1 MTWVRLRRCGAAV
14 ARALPVLL
22 AACVVSQSTASP
34 TPMPTAARA
43 DQATLRVLVTSLS
56 DLDTTGPPLPGARV
70 CAGTARGGERCIE
83 AANDG
88 VAAFSLTPSTYLLR
102 VDGPDPARFMTD
114 RRVVDV
120 AAPDTA
126 LWVGLPAR
134 VRITGMVRDEGGAA
148 VARAE
153 ACAHPVTRVDVE
165 CARSGA
171 DGRYVIETRADL
183 YRVDVTGPPGAK
195 LVPQW
200 APGAY
205 TEDDADI
212 IDARSADKSDV
223 DFALA
228 RGVALRGTVRAGGT
242 AIEDAQVCLRTL
254 AAPIGWQCERTDKF
268 GAYTALREPGEYWIW
283 ALPPDRVR
291 AVGLWYDGVLE
302 GFQATPFDL
311 SSDATLDMSLPSG
324 PQIRGRVRNE
334 SGEPVPDVFVCVDTA
349 FTTGR
354 ICRPSGF
361 DGSYVVTTRPNT
373 YIISVVPPAG
383 SGYIAE
389 YWDHKRNWVEADAV
403 QLGSGGASVDLVL
416 RRGVIVK
423 GTIKDKRGVPA
434 VGATIN
440 LGDPRIVDF
449 AGATDGAGAFE
460 VAVLP
465 GKYRVDVF
473 PPRFPGNLVGR
484 EMEIDAA
491 GAVEIDIVLDD
502 VVP

>member
-1 MTWVRLRRCGAAV
+1 MTPLRQRRWAAAARL
-14 ARALPVLL
+14 LPILL
-22 AACVVSQSTASP
+22 AACVVSESTAP
-34 TPMPTAARA
+34 TPAPGAVRA
-43 DQATLRVLVTSLS
+43 SEATLRVLVTSLT
-56 DLDTTGPPLPGARV
+56 DLDTTGPPLRGARV
-70 CAGTARGGERCIE
+70 CAGTAQGGERCTE
-83 AANDG
+83 AAADG
-88 VAAFSLTPSTYLLR
+88 VAAFSLKPSTYMLR

-120 AAPDTA
+120 TAPDTA

-134 VRITGMVRDEGGAA
+134 IRIIGTVRDDRGAA
-148 VARAE
+148 VAGAE
-153 ACAHPVTRVDVE
+153 ACAHPVTRADVE

-171 DGRYVIETRADL
+171 DGRYTIETRGDL
-183 YRVDVTGPPGAK
+183 YRVDVAGPPGAK

-205 TEDDADI
+205 TEDGADI
-212 IDARSADKSDV
+212 IDARSSDKSDV
-223 DFALA
+223 DFALTP
-228 RGVALRGTVRAGGT
+228 GVVLRGTVRAAGV

-254 AAPIGWQCERTDKF
+254 AAPIGWQCERTDKR
-268 GAYTALREPGEYWIW
+268 GVYSALRVPGEYWIW

-302 GFQATPFDL
+302 GFQATAFDL
-311 SSDATLDMSLPSG
+311 SADATLDMSLPSG

-334 SGEPVPDVFVCVDTA
+334 SGEPVPDVLVCVDTA

-373 YIISVVPPAG
+373 YIINVVPPTA

-389 YWDHKRNWVEADAV
+389 YWDHKRNWVEADEV
-403 QLGSGGASVDLVL
+403 QLGAGGAEVDLVL

-423 GTIKDKRGVPA
+423 GTIKDTRGVPA

-449 AGATDGAGAFE
+449 AGATDATGAFE

-465 GKYRVDVF
+465 GKYHVDVF

-502 VVP
+502 VAP